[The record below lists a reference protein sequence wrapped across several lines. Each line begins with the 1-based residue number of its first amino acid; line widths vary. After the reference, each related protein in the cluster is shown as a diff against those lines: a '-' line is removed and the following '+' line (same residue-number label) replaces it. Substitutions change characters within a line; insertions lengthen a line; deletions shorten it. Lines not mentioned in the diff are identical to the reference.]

1 VTRTLLLCLGA
12 VIASAQLPDGA
23 WRTDLSRRSIDL
35 RELKPGG
42 PPKDGIPALNEPR
55 LTTARKARSWLS
67 PREPVIVVESG
78 GAARA
83 YPLQVLIWHELV
95 NDRFGARAILVS
107 YCPLCNSAVVFDRSL
122 NGQEYEF
129 GVSGMLR
136 ESDMVMFDRQTE
148 SLWQQ
153 ITGEAIVGS
162 LAGRKLTIVPSQ
174 TVSFE
179 TFQTQFPDG
188 EVLSRNTGFDRAY
201 GQNPYAGYESRGR
214 PIVTANISSTKIPMQ
229 LRRSPLERIL
239 AVSIDGQIKAYP
251 FTVLRRAGVLEDH
264 IGSASIVIFFDDL
277 VTGVLDAARISESAK
292 VGAAAVFS
300 PEMEGR
306 RLRFERSKHRIVDDE
321 THSEWNLFGL
331 GTAGPL
337 KGRQLAPVSHG
348 EAFAFAWF
356 IFRPDT
362 ELFRER
368 SEGR

>member
-1 VTRTLLLCLGA
+1 LLCFGA
-12 VIASAQLPDGA
+12 VFAWAQLPGGA

-42 PPKDGIPALNEPR
+42 PPKDGIPALHESR
-55 LTTARKARSWLS
+55 FTTVRKARSWLS
-67 PREPVIVVESG
+67 PREPVVVIENS

-83 YPLQVLIWHELV
+83 YPLQILIWHELV
-95 NDRFGARAILVS
+95 NDGFDGRAILVS

-122 NGQEYEF
+122 NGQVYEF

-162 LAGRKLTIVPSQ
+162 LAGSKLTVVPSQ

-188 EVLSRNTGFDRAY
+188 EVLSRDTGFDRAY
-201 GQNPYAGYESRGR
+201 GRNPYAGYESGGR
-214 PIVTANISSTKIPMQ
+214 PIMPVNLSSTNVPRE

-239 AVSIDGQIKAYP
+239 AVSIGAQTKAYP
-251 FTVLRRAGVLEDH
+251 FRMLRRVGVLQDR
-264 IGSASIVIFFDDL
+264 IGNTSIVIFFDDR
-277 VTGVLDAARISESAK
+277 VTGALDAARISESTE

-300 PEMEGR
+300 PELEGR
-306 RLRFERSKHRIVDDE
+306 NLKFERSKHRIVDDE
-321 THSEWNLFGL
+321 THSEWNLFGVA
-331 GTAGPL
+331 TAGPL
-337 KGRQLAPVSHG
+337 KGRQLAPVSHR

-362 ELFRER
+362 ELYTET
-368 SEGR
+368 SDGR